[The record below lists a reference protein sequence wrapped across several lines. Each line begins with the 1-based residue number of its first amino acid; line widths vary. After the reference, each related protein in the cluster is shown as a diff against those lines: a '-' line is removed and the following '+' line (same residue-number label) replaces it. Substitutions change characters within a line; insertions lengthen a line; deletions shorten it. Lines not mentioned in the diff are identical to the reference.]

1 MNGVNRRAGKKFF
14 YCFKMVTYGERRR
27 NWHGFARARVVPHG
41 RAGTAAAM
49 GFAITE
55 PEKRGF
61 LNAGDT

>member
-1 MNGVNRRAGKKFF
+1 
-14 YCFKMVTYGERRR
+14 MVTYGERRR

-55 PEKRGF
+55 PEKKRF
-61 LNAGDT
+61 FERRRYINAAGLV